1 MAKEICGEGFLEV
14 RKTRRVIDFSA
25 TVLSEI
31 VFLFVCCFFFA
42 VLIREKCT
50 LLVPFSKAEFIATST
65 L

>member
-14 RKTRRVIDFSA
+14 RKTRRVNDFSA

-31 VFLFVCCFFFA
+31 VFFCFLFFFFA
-42 VLIREKCT
+42 MLIRGKCT
-50 LLVPFSKAEFIATST
+50 LKAKLIVTST

>member
-31 VFLFVCCFFFA
+31 AFLFVCCFFCG
-42 VLIREKCT
+42 VDTREVYAFGS
-50 LLVPFSKAEFIATST
+50 LF
-65 L
+65 